1 MHLDH
6 CQACQAAAES
16 KLSSSVWSSEILWFP
31 DHSERL
37 TDHSAQQRSSLGE
50 TMCGLSAPTRTVR
63 SAQEELGGVT
73 TGATGSIRTLAG
85 RFELRRQIGMGGCG
99 TVFAAWDR
107 VLHREVAVK
116 TPHWQLG
123 ESDDVRKR
131 FAKEARAA
139 ARLSHPNIVPVYE
152 AHFDDG
158 DDWFLVSELIRG
170 PTLLEWLGRS
180 PVDAVPGLIR
190 SKAAIVAALADGVDF
205 AHSAGVLHRDLKPSN
220 VLLAPTPSGEL
231 SFTPQI
237 TDFGLARLAESAS
250 RTSSEADV
258 CGSLPYMA
266 PEQITGLHR
275 FGPAGDV
282 YSLGVILYEMLTGD
296 VPILA
301 ETAAALLTAIPADPV
316 PGIRRHYPEVPRD
329 LEAVCLKCL
338 EKSPLRRYQTAA
350 ELAADLRRFLSGERV
365 TARLPGRREQL
376 MRWTRRNPTL
386 AAVLSTLA
394 VAILVVLG
402 VLLDA
407 NRRQSRYI
415 GSLQTANQE
424 REESNRQLNSAVR
437 DACLSRQQAESQRGF
452 TLDRLYVS
460 DFRQAMRAR
469 ADYDLPSVERI
480 LDRLDG
486 PEFAPYRGIECEWL
500 RTKQV
505 RPYREVTRLNGP
517 IYSIAFSPDET
528 MLAAAGQESIVRLV
542 NYQDGRSTN
551 EWQTNQLEAN
561 AVMFAPDGLTL
572 WTTGDDGSLCQWEVP
587 GGALRQRIQAHVPG
601 KAFNLL
607 QPNESNEMLISIG
620 SDGRASFWD
629 VTNGSQRSSIQ
640 LHAAAIA
647 AIDSDPAGRRIYS
660 AGKDH
665 QLRILSLPDRQVLES
680 FDTGINFP
688 ITMISL
694 RNGVSVV
701 VSESGPRIRFWHP
714 AKHSII
720 ELHEFRDDVRVL
732 VEHPSEPIVFGI
744 DAAGVVYIIGIPP
757 AEQFPPDALLRL
769 PDRPGPVAR
778 LHSGRVYAA
787 LISQNQQSL
796 ITCGEEGAV
805 RSWSVADLSPSFVSR
820 FADAQQVIRM
830 IGPSYDGKVV
840 FALAED
846 AVLSINPDDLS
857 IREAMPLTAD
867 RSRQS
872 ERLLPDNS
880 MLTVER
886 EKNGQHRLVLRKF
899 TDGKTQQDVE
909 LGGPDNEPHD
919 IDCDPRLRLIV
930 VGDLRAPHCHFV
942 SMDTFEPLKPLR
954 VRVAPKHIAVSPER
968 SLLAV
973 SQNRQI
979 EVYDLSSR
987 NLIWSQQAPANV
999 SKLKFLDQANCLIS
1013 VTVDRVI
1020 RKWDAT
1026 SGALQGD
1033 MSGHRSSI
1041 IELLASRDGR
1051 TLISGS
1057 HGPEVMFWHVSTCEL
1072 LGQIAPVENDLAS
1085 LMLSAD
1091 EDRLL
1096 ILDRTKRLRSLSV
1109 RP

>member
-1 MHLDH
+1 
-6 CQACQAAAES
+6 
-16 KLSSSVWSSEILWFP
+16 
-31 DHSERL
+31 
-37 TDHSAQQRSSLGE
+37 
-50 TMCGLSAPTRTVR
+50 
-63 SAQEELGGVT
+63 
-73 TGATGSIRTLAG
+73 
-85 RFELRRQIGMGGCG
+85 MGGFG

-170 PTLLEWLGRS
+170 PTLLDWLGNGA
-180 PVDAVPGLIR
+180 VDDDRTMVR
-190 SKAAIVAALADGVDF
+190 RKATIAAALADGVDF

-220 VLLAPTPSGEL
+220 VLLAPTPCGEL
-231 SFTPQI
+231 PFTPQI

-258 CGSLPYMA
+258 CGTLPYMA
-266 PEQITGLHR
+266 PEQITGRHR
-275 FGPAGDV
+275 FGSAGDV

-316 PGIRRHYPEVPRD
+316 PGLRRHHPEVPRD

-338 EKSPLRRYQTAA
+338 EKSPLRRYQTGA

-365 TARLPGRREQL
+365 TARLPGRSEQFE
-376 MRWTRRNPTL
+376 RWTRRNPTL
-386 AAVLSTLA
+386 AAVLATLA
-394 VAILVVLG
+394 VAIVVVVG

-415 GSLQTANQE
+415 ENLQTADGERQQANAKLASANQ
-424 REESNRQLNSAVR
+424 QLNSALR
-437 DACLSRQQAESQRGF
+437 DARQSRQRAETQREF
-452 TLDRLYVS
+452 TQHRLYVS
-460 DFRQAMRAR
+460 DFRLALRAR
-469 ADYDLPSVERI
+469 DEGDLPSVERI

-486 PEFAPYRGIECEWL
+486 PDFAAYRGIECEWL
-500 RTKQV
+500 RIKQV

-517 IYSIAFSPDET
+517 VYSIAFSPDGT

-551 EWQTNQLEAN
+551 EWQTNQLEVN
-561 AVMFAPDGLTL
+561 AVMFAPDGHTL

-587 GGALRQRIQAHVPG
+587 NGQLHRRILAHSPG

-607 QPNESNEMLISIG
+607 RPNDSDKTLISVG
-620 SDGRASFWD
+620 SDGRAGFWNAA
-629 VTNGSQRSSIQ
+629 NGDERGIAR
-640 LHAAAIA
+640 LHDAAVA
-647 AIDSDPAGRRIYS
+647 AIDSDPAGRRLYS

-665 QLRILSLPDRQVLES
+665 QLRMLSLPDRQFLETA
-680 FDTGINFP
+680 DTGIHFP
-688 ITMISL
+688 ITMICL
-694 RNGVSVV
+694 RDGLTAV
-701 VSESGPRIRFWHP
+701 VSESGPRVRFWHP
-714 AKHSII
+714 AKHSFI
-720 ELHEFRDDVRVL
+720 ELDEFRDDVRVL
-732 VEHPSEPIVFGI
+732 IEHSSEPFVFGI
-744 DAAGVVYIIGIPP
+744 DAAGVLQGIRIPS
-757 AEQFPPDALLRL
+757 AAQFPPNGRLRL
-769 PDRPGPVAR
+769 PDRPSTIAR
-778 LHSGRVYAA
+778 LHSGRVYSA

-805 RSWSVADLSPSFVSR
+805 RSWSIADLSPSFVSR
-820 FADAQQVIRM
+820 FADAQQVIRL
-830 IGPSYDGKVV
+830 IGPSHDGKVV

-867 RSRQS
+867 RSRHA

-880 MLTVER
+880 MLIVER
-886 EKNGQHRLVLRKF
+886 EKGGQHRLVHRTF

-909 LGGPDNEPHD
+909 LGGLDDEPHD

-954 VRVAPKHIAVSPER
+954 VQVAPKHIAVSPER

-973 SQNRQI
+973 SQNRRI

-999 SKLKFLDQANCLIS
+999 SQLKFLDQAKCLIS

-1020 RKWDAT
+1020 RKWDAA
-1026 SGALQGD
+1026 SGALLGE

-1057 HGPEVMFWHVSTCEL
+1057 DGPEVMFWHVSTCEL
-1072 LGQIAPVENDLAS
+1072 LGQMAPVENDLAS